1 MKPLLIAA
9 AVLTVLVRGEEQPED
24 AAIQTIQSRQS
35 CQGPVAEKPQMW
47 WRAQIGHNGTTPYAT
62 DSTYEYYRTATQY
75 GADNSGK
82 KDSSEAFNKAIN
94 GG

>member
-1 MKPLLIAA
+1 MKPLFIGVALL
-9 AVLTVLVRGEEQPED
+9 AVTVTSQQQPED
-24 AAIQTIQSRQS
+24 AAIQTIHSRQP
-35 CQGPVAEKPQMW
+35 CQVPVVEKPQTW
-47 WRAQIGHNGTTPYAT
+47 WRAEIGHNGTTPYAT

-94 GG
+94 GR